1 MATVQKLPIQKPN
14 NMQSMPKQKKT
25 AILTRVGN
33 FSFRSS
39 ALQSNTVHCYST
51 NARETCKFNRKKHL
65 RFDVL
70 SALILV
76 FSLSHTQMLFFPP
89 FIYTSGRWN
98 DTRKK
103 CAIFGNSF
111 SDQNANSQRNDKYML
126 KLNMEI
132 SNGNLI

>member
-25 AILTRVGN
+25 AIQTRVGN

-76 FSLSHTQMLFFPP
+76 FSLSHTHRCSFFRRS
-89 FIYTSGRWN
+89 FILQVDGMIHAKNVPSLATVSATKMQTHN
-98 DTRKK
+98 ETTNT
-103 CAIFGNSF
+103 C
-111 SDQNANSQRNDKYML
+111 
-126 KLNMEI
+126 
-132 SNGNLI
+132 